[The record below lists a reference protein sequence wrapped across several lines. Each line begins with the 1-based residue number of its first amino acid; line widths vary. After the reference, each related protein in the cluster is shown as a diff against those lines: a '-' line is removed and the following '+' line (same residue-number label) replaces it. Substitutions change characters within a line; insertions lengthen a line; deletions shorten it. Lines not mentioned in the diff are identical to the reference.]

1 MWNLNENPLV
11 GCSDFISDLKCRF
24 TPALDFSRNKRAWFC
39 DNPSMSK
46 ITGSAPRQ
54 TYTQFKGEIT
64 ESNGLKRGDKGAE
77 VADMQKMLK
86 AAGFDPGPLDGKF
99 GPRTE
104 AALKAYQ
111 NATGA
116 KVDGTLELTELN
128 RLKGNYQKI
137 VGDDFGPDA
146 NNPAQLNGGRPDSI
160 PVNSTGATG
169 PGTAAEMLRLALK
182 QNGDRYVFGAEVNL
196 NDKDPNTFDCSELVQ
211 WAVHQA
217 GGSIPDGSQNQRAAV
232 NKMSVAEAAR
242 TPGALLFNGHHVA
255 ISLGD
260 GVHTIEAMG
269 SKYGVRIGTIGNRF
283 EDGGTVK
290 GLKY

>member
-1 MWNLNENPLV
+1 MT
-11 GCSDFISDLKCRF
+11 SISSSRITYRAF
-24 TPALDFSRNKRAWFC
+24 TGRLSE
-39 DNPSMSK
+39 
-46 ITGSAPRQ
+46 T
-54 TYTQFKGEIT
+54 
-64 ESNGLKRGDKGAE
+64 NGLHIGHKGAKVKE
-77 VADMQKMLK
+77 LQKMLK
-86 AAGFDPGPLDGKF
+86 ASGFDPGPLDGLF

-111 NATGA
+111 RHFTGKADGSIEAT
-116 KVDGTLELTELN
+116 EFN

-137 VGDDFGPDA
+137 TSEGFDERQAGVNLTGVPD
-146 NNPAQLNGGRPDSI
+146 I
-160 PVNSTGATG
+160 PVQTSGATG

-182 QNGDRYVFGAEVNL
+182 QNGDRYVFGAEVRL
-196 NDKDPNTFDCSELVQ
+196 DDKDPHTFDCSELVQ

-217 GGSIPDGSQNQRAAV
+217 GGSIPDGSQNQRRATQRI
-232 NKMSVAEAAR
+232 SVAEAAR

-283 EDGGTVK
+283 EDGGLVR

>member
-1 MWNLNENPLV
+1 
-11 GCSDFISDLKCRF
+11 
-24 TPALDFSRNKRAWFC
+24 
-39 DNPSMSK
+39 MSK
-46 ITGSAPRQ
+46 INSPQRQ
-54 TYTQFKGEIT
+54 TYSAFQGRIT
-64 ESNGLKRGDKGAE
+64 EQSGLARGHKGAQ
-77 VADMQKMLK
+77 VSDMQKMLK
-86 AAGFDPGPLDGKF
+86 AAGFNPGPLDGKF

-104 AALKAYQ
+104 AALKAHQ
-111 NATGA
+111 AATGA
-116 KVDGTLELTELN
+116 KVDGTLELGELN
-128 RLKGNYQKI
+128 RLKGNYEKI
-137 VGDDFGPDA
+137 AGDGFGGTP
-146 NNPAQLNGGRPDSI
+146 NNPAQLNGGRPEDVA
-160 PVNSTGATG
+160 VNSTGAQG

-182 QNGDRYVFGAEVNL
+182 QNGDRYVFGHEVNL

-232 NKMSVAEAAR
+232 NRMSVAEAAR

-269 SKYGVRIGTIGNRF
+269 SKYGVKIGNIGNRF

>member
-1 MWNLNENPLV
+1 
-11 GCSDFISDLKCRF
+11 
-24 TPALDFSRNKRAWFC
+24 
-39 DNPSMSK
+39 MSK
-46 ITGSAPRQ
+46 INGSAPRQ

-64 ESNGLKRGDKGAE
+64 ETSGLKRGDKGSE

-111 NATGA
+111 RATGA
-116 KVDGTLELTELN
+116 TQDGTLELSELN
-128 RLKGNYQKI
+128 RLKGNYEKI
-137 VGDDFGPDA
+137 AGSDDFGT
-146 NNPAQLNGGRPDSI
+146 NNTNPSQLNGGRPED
-160 PVNSTGATG
+160 VTLNSTGAQG

-182 QNGDRYVFGAEVNL
+182 QNGDKYVFGHEVNL

-217 GGSIPDGSQNQRAAV
+217 GGSIPDGSQAQRAAV
-232 NKMSVAEAAR
+232 NKMSVAQAAR

-255 ISLGD
+255 ISVGD

-290 GLKY
+290 SLKY

>member
-1 MWNLNENPLV
+1 MTSI
-11 GCSDFISDLKCRF
+11 GTSTRTRYTAF
-24 TPALDFSRNKRAWFC
+24 TGRLSETNALHL
-39 DNPSMSK
+39 
-46 ITGSAPRQ
+46 GH
-54 TYTQFKGEIT
+54 
-64 ESNGLKRGDKGAE
+64 KGAKVKE
-77 VADMQKMLK
+77 MQKMLK
-86 AAGFDPGPLDGKF
+86 AAGFDPGPLDGLF

-111 NATGA
+111 QRTTGQA
-116 KVDGTLELTELN
+116 DGSLELGEFN

-137 VGDDFGPDA
+137 TGSGFDEKAAGVNLTGTPD
-146 NNPAQLNGGRPDSI
+146 L
-160 PVNSTGATG
+160 PVQTSGATG
-169 PGTAAEMLRLALK
+169 PGTANEMLRLALK
-182 QNGDRYVFGAEVNL
+182 QNGDRYVFGHEVNL

-217 GGSIPDGSQNQRAAV
+217 GGSIPDGSQNQRRATQRI
-232 NKMSVAEAAR
+232 SVQEAAR

-255 ISLGD
+255 ISVGD

-283 EDGGTVK
+283 EDGGLVR

>member
-1 MWNLNENPLV
+1 MEA
-11 GCSDFISDLKCRF
+11 FF
-24 TPALDFSRNKRAWFC
+24 TEQFPGVC
-39 DNPSMSK
+39 DNPFMSK
-46 ITGSAPRQ
+46 ISSGQ
-54 TYTQFKGEIT
+54 TYQAFKGQISEQ
-64 ESNGLKRGDKGAE
+64 SGLARGHKGAQVSE
-77 VADMQKMLK
+77 MQKMLK

-104 AALKAYQ
+104 KALKAYQ
-111 NATGA
+111 ASTGG
-116 KVDGTLELTELN
+116 KVDGTLELSELS
-128 RLKGNYQKI
+128 RLKGNYEKI
-137 VGDDFGPDA
+137 VGDDFGKSTD
-146 NNPAQLNGGRPDSI
+146 NPAQLNGGRPEDVA
-160 PVNSTGATG
+160 VNSTGATG
-169 PGTAAEMLRLALK
+169 PGTAQEMLRLALK
-182 QNGDRYVFGAEVNL
+182 QNGDRYVFGAEVKL
-196 NDKDPNTFDCSELVQ
+196 GDKDPNTFDCSELVQ

-255 ISLGD
+255 ISVGD

-269 SKYGVRIGTIGNRF
+269 SKYGVKIGTIGNRF

>member
-1 MWNLNENPLV
+1 
-11 GCSDFISDLKCRF
+11 
-24 TPALDFSRNKRAWFC
+24 
-39 DNPSMSK
+39 MSK
-46 ITGSAPRQ
+46 ITSAGPKQ

-64 ESNGLKRGDKGAE
+64 ETSGLKRGDKGAQ
-77 VADMQKMLK
+77 VTDMQKMLK

-111 NATGA
+111 NATGGT
-116 KVDGTLELTELN
+116 VDGSLELGELT
-128 RLKGNYQKI
+128 RLKGNYEKI
-137 VGDDFGPDA
+137 VGSDEFGKTN
-146 NNPAQLNGGRPDSI
+146 NNPAQLNGGRPEDVA
-160 PVNSTGATG
+160 VNSTGAQG

-182 QNGDRYVFGAEVNL
+182 QNGDRYVFGAEVKL
-196 NDKDPNTFDCSELVQ
+196 DDKDPNTFDCSELVQ

-255 ISLGD
+255 ISVGD

>member
-1 MWNLNENPLV
+1 MTSI
-11 GCSDFISDLKCRF
+11 GKTRSAYTS
-24 TPALDFSRNKRAWFC
+24 FSGQL
-39 DNPSMSK
+39 SE
-46 ITGSAPRQ
+46 T
-54 TYTQFKGEIT
+54 
-64 ESNGLKRGDKGAE
+64 NGLHRGHKGAKVKE
-77 VADMQKMLK
+77 MQKMLK
-86 AAGFDPGPLDGKF
+86 AAGFDPGPLDGLF

-111 NATGA
+111 SFTTGKA
-116 KVDGTLELTELN
+116 DGSIELGEFN

-137 VGDDFGPDA
+137 TGSGFDEKAAGVNLTGTPD
-146 NNPAQLNGGRPDSI
+146 I
-160 PVNSTGATG
+160 PVQTTGATG

-182 QNGDRYVFGAEVNL
+182 QNGDRYVFGHEVNL

-217 GGSIPDGSQNQRAAV
+217 GGSIPDGSQNQRAATQRI
-232 NKMSVAEAAR
+232 SVAEAAR

-255 ISLGD
+255 ISVGD

-269 SKYGVRIGTIGNRF
+269 SRYGVRIGTIGNRF
-283 EDGGTVK
+283 EDGGLVR